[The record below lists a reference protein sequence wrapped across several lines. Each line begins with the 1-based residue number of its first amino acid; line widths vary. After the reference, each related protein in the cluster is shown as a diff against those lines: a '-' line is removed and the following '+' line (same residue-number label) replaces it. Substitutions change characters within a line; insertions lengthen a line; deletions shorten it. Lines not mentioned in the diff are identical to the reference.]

1 MIIGPKLSPV
11 DTRHCTISIVPAI
24 PKPPASP
31 NPAQDKSIRPRVS
44 PGRNR
49 ICIQCRT
56 LQMTTSRGES
66 PPTFPD
72 TRPSPPPPFGPFRV
86 HARPLFF
93 HDSHALN
100 VSFPA
105 KRATTS
111 RKCYS
116 ARLVKF
122 SLTAARKE
130 ELLFKCRICKSPLNV
145 RTTLRKSGRKCICVY
160 DFMN

>member
-1 MIIGPKLSPV
+1 MKSNLTRKERKWNRSILYFSSSTNKAPMLRFRHSCQMIIGPKLSPV

-72 TRPSPPPPFGPFRV
+72 TRPFPSPFGPFRV
-86 HARPLFF
+86 QARTRLFF
-93 HDSHALN
+93 STIHTLSTFRFQLSEQPLRVN
-100 VSFPA
+100 V
-105 KRATTS
+105 T
-111 RKCYS
+111 
-116 ARLVKF
+116 RLA
-122 SLTAARKE
+122 S
-130 ELLFKCRICKSPLNV
+130 
-145 RTTLRKSGRKCICVY
+145 
-160 DFMN
+160 

>member
-49 ICIQCRT
+49 ICIQCRM

-72 TRPSPPPPFGPFRV
+72 TRPSPPPLRPFQGSRETAFFSTIHTLSTFRFQLSEQ
-86 HARPLFF
+86 PLRV
-93 HDSHALN
+93 N
-100 VSFPA
+100 V
-105 KRATTS
+105 T
-111 RKCYS
+111 
-116 ARLVKF
+116 RLG
-122 SLTAARKE
+122 S
-130 ELLFKCRICKSPLNV
+130 
-145 RTTLRKSGRKCICVY
+145 
-160 DFMN
+160 